1 MRDKENWEIAEDATV
16 CRIFG
21 SATDRPRE
29 KVVMLLQVHFSRQMC
44 IRDRNILAS
53 ALSLE

>member
-29 KVVMLLQVHFSRQMC
+29 KVVMLLQVHFSHSTLDAVQLVARQ
-44 IRDRNILAS
+44 
-53 ALSLE
+53 SLCN